1 MVRIGRVCVP
11 WLVGWKLM
19 LKELERV
26 KPCVDCLPRVH
37 SNGRRKGE
45 FVEWR
50 KILKQW

>member
-26 KPCVDCLPRVH
+26 KPCVDCLPRDIRKEEGKE
-37 SNGRRKGE
+37 SLLNGERY
-45 FVEWR
+45 
-50 KILKQW
+50 